1 MASVDIPRSAALG
14 QARFSARI
22 SARLAE
28 RLSGSLARAA
38 CMIGLACAA
47 GLPAPGWA
55 PGAQAQTIAQAPTRA
70 RAAPPPLTVQR
81 RSFLDLGKVPPRG
94 SMHNYVIMD
103 TWLREPVYW
112 NQRGLLRL
120 ENLPQRF
127 DPPGRPQPLF
137 EF

>member
-1 MASVDIPRSAALG
+1 MSSALTSSRRTAGRRIAATGWGAALVCG
-14 QARFSARI
+14 FLAALQSA
-22 SARLAE
+22 S
-28 RLSGSLARAA
+28 
-38 CMIGLACAA
+38 
-47 GLPAPGWA
+47 
-55 PGAQAQTIAQAPTRA
+55 AQAQTQNQRGL
-70 RAAPPPLTVQR
+70 RAAPPPLVIQR
-81 RSFLDLGKVPPRG
+81 RSFLDPGKIAPRG
-94 SMHNYVIMD
+94 SMHNYVGMD

>member
-14 QARFSARI
+14 P
-22 SARLAE
+22 ARLSE
-28 RLSGSLARAA
+28 RRSGSLARAA
-38 CMIGLACAA
+38 CVIGLACAA
-47 GLPAPGWA
+47 GIPAPGWA
-55 PGAQAQTIAQAPTRA
+55 PEAQAQTTAQAPTRA
-70 RAAPPPLTVQR
+70 RPAPPPLTVQR